1 MLSAKPSENHRE
13 GLEMT
18 LYLIIAI
25 PLILG
30 VAAVISARVTG
41 P

>member
-1 MLSAKPSENHRE
+1 
-13 GLEMT
+13 MT

-30 VAAVISARVTG
+30 VAAGISARVTG
-41 P
+41 PKPSKHSH